1 VIFALLTFFAAFL
14 IEGLGTYV
22 SVIGLSALFGS
33 NPIIIALA
41 VALDLGKIIVVT
53 LLYKYWKDLG
63 ILMKSYALIAAA
75 ITMIITSAGASGYLA
90 GEFQKAISG
99 TQESSLKVG
108 ILKEEQAKLEAR
120 KRQIDDQIANLPS
133 NFSRS
138 RVRLMKQFEDEQ
150 KSVTARLNALSSELP
165 ALQIAQIG
173 VEAKAGPI
181 IYISKAFDIPV
192 EEAVKWVILMI
203 IFVFD
208 PLAVF
213 LLIAANFLMDKR
225 NKEKAAR
232 EALEELDIWADEPD
246 MGNPKVFSAPLIVM
260 PPSGRSRS
268 NDIDH
273 AAAMGA
279 FSSTSPAVEP
289 VVIPAEPDASEAK
302 VYTRDEV
309 IALNP
314 KYAQELTLVE
324 QDVVEPPPAELVT
337 IEPPPAELTLVEPEV
352 VEPEV
357 VEPDVVEPD
366 VVEPDV
372 VEPDVVEPDVVEPE
386 VVEPD
391 VVEPEVVEPEV
402 VEPSHWEWKQRASS
416 ERAAAR
422 EQITLSSLGAVKADP
437 ATDTGE
443 GSMPRGDEIGTGTG
457 VFKS

>member
-53 LLYKYWKDLG
+53 LLYKHWKDLG

-138 RVRLMKQFEDEQ
+138 RVTLMRQFEEEQ

-225 NKEKAAR
+225 NKAKATQD
-232 EALEELDIWADEPD
+232 ALEELDIWADEPD
-246 MGNPKVFSAPLIVM
+246 TGNPKVFPATWPAMM
-260 PPSGRSRS
+260 PGPAVATRRT
-268 NDIDH
+268 DIDH
-273 AAAMGA
+273 TAAIEA
-279 FSSTSPAVEP
+279 FSSTSQVIEP

-302 VYTRDEV
+302 VYTTDEV

-324 QDVVEPPPAELVT
+324 QEVVEPSPAELVT
-337 IEPPPAELTLVEPEV
+337 VEPVHAELTLVEPEV

-357 VEPDVVEPD
+357 VEPE
-366 VVEPDV
+366 
-372 VEPDVVEPDVVEPE
+372 
-386 VVEPD
+386 

-416 ERAAAR
+416 ERANAR

-437 ATDTGE
+437 STDTGE
-443 GSMPRGDEIGTGTG
+443 GSMPRRDEIGTGTG